1 MPLPGDRPLLDF
13 ATLKLRWSPNQY
25 LVCPPDRCAARPHRE
40 APVFDADA
48 DRLEAAVLAVA
59 QRQPRVEQL
68 GGDSVER
75 AYEFVETTKGF
86 GFPDHISVH
95 VWPLPDG
102 RSTLGIYSRSR
113 YGWSDMGVN
122 RRRVE
127 RWLAGIRR
135 ELGLRRE
142 RG

>member
-1 MPLPGDRPLLDF
+1 MLDF
-13 ATLKLRWSPNQY
+13 ATLKLRWRPNQY
-25 LVCPPDRCAARPHRE
+25 LVCPQERCAPRPHRE

-59 QRQPRVEQL
+59 RRQPRLEL
-68 GGDSVER
+68 LEGDSVER
-75 AYEFVETTKGF
+75 AYEFVQRTKGF
-86 GFPDHISVH
+86 GFPDDISVR

-113 YGWSDMGVN
+113 YGWSDLGVN

-127 RWLAGIRR
+127 RWLSALRR
-135 ELGLRRE
+135 ELDPKRR

>member
-1 MPLPGDRPLLDF
+1 MLDF
-13 ATLKLRWSPNQY
+13 ATLKLRWRPNQY

-40 APVFDADA
+40 APEFDADP

-59 QRQPRVEQL
+59 GRQPRTGRLE
-68 GGDSVER
+68 GDNVER
-75 AYEFVETTKGF
+75 AYEFVQRTRLF
-86 GFPDHISVH
+86 GFPDYISVH

-127 RWLAGIRR
+127 AWLSGIRR
-135 ELGLRRE
+135 ELGLRRS